1 MGYGLRGAIWGVA
14 LLLVVSGQDAFALPP
29 GVAAEV
35 VDLQGSG
42 ERKPALNASWVP
54 ARAQDDLST
63 GAFVRTGPASKMALV
78 FADETQVRLNQNSL
92 LQVKSVAGSAG
103 ETTTLRLELGRAWS
117 QAKRVPDGLQ
127 LESPS
132 ATAAIR
138 GTSWELDV
146 DAAGTTTLAVLT
158 GSVEFFNALGSVTIA
173 ANEAA
178 VAVVGQAPVRIV
190 LSSPHDRV
198 QWVNALKFDPRH
210 FAPWASR
217 SPALTAALAAV
228 DRNNIAAAKS
238 LLDSER
244 ERHSRDI
251 AVYSALGEMELVS
264 GNFDRAIAIFRDGL
278 VVAPRDP
285 ELLSQLVRA
294 QLLSDRVGE
303 AEATL
308 AMPRDADTGDI
319 LVAAGETARRQGQA
333 QSALANACSAASK
346 RLTKASSVP
355 SSPS

>member
-1 MGYGLRGAIWGVA
+1 MGYGLRGAICGVA
-14 LLLVVSGQDAFALPP
+14 LLLVASGQSAFALPP

-42 ERKPALNASWVP
+42 ERKSSLNASWVA
-54 ARAQDDLST
+54 ARAQDDLSA

-190 LSSPHDRV
+190 LSNPHDRV

-228 DRNNIAAAKS
+228 DRNDIAAAKS

-244 ERHSRDI
+244 ERRTGDI

-264 GNFDRAIAIFRDGL
+264 GNFDRAIAVFKDGL
-278 VVAPRDP
+278 IVAPRDP

-294 QLLSDRVGE
+294 QLLSDRVG
-303 AEATL
+303 
-308 AMPRDADTGDI
+308 
-319 LVAAGETARRQGQA
+319 
-333 QSALANACSAASK
+333 
-346 RLTKASSVP
+346 
-355 SSPS
+355 

>member
-1 MGYGLRGAIWGVA
+1 MGYGLRGAICSVA
-14 LLLVVSGQDAFALPP
+14 LLLVASGQAAFALPP

-54 ARAQDDLST
+54 ARTQDDLSA

-146 DAAGTTTLAVLT
+146 DAAGTTTLAVLA
-158 GSVEFFNALGSVTIA
+158 GSVEFFNALGS
-173 ANEAA
+173 
-178 VAVVGQAPVRIV
+178 
-190 LSSPHDRV
+190 
-198 QWVNALKFDPRH
+198 
-210 FAPWASR
+210 ASCIK
-217 SPALTAALAAV
+217 P
-228 DRNNIAAAKS
+228 
-238 LLDSER
+238 
-244 ERHSRDI
+244 
-251 AVYSALGEMELVS
+251 
-264 GNFDRAIAIFRDGL
+264 
-278 VVAPRDP
+278 
-285 ELLSQLVRA
+285 
-294 QLLSDRVGE
+294 
-303 AEATL
+303 AEAG
-308 AMPRDADTGDI
+308 ADDIEEAKGGSDDPHNGDP
-319 LVAAGETARRQGQA
+319 GSRR
-333 QSALANACSAASK
+333 
-346 RLTKASSVP
+346 
-355 SSPS
+355 